1 MRWHLHL
8 RTSLFR
14 QIAQEFCSIISE
26 KKRWQ
31 NAMCKECS
39 VIVKCEGRSTSGLHT
54 HQRTKHNNNMLKR
67 PTPQDVTKTNEDEQ
81 KLIGGTTTTKRGA
94 EGGAMT
100 KHLLANAER
109 SLGATIARM
118 TACDGFPFQV
128 FCTSPDLRKALT
140 AMGFSKLPNSPTTFK
155 QMAMEHG
162 S

>member
-1 MRWHLHL
+1 
-8 RTSLFR
+8 
-14 QIAQEFCSIISE
+14 
-26 KKRWQ
+26 
-31 NAMCKECS
+31 
-39 VIVKCEGRSTSGLHT
+39 
-54 HQRTKHNNNMLKR
+54 MLKR